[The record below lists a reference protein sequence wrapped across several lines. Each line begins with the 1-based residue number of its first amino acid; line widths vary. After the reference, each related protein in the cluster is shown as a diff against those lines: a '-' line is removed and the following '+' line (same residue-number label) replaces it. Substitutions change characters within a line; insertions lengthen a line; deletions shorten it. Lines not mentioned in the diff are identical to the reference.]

1 MSRRDE
7 EIVIERVFMGPYG
20 NNGYIVH
27 SPATREGV
35 VIDAPAEP
43 EKLLVALG
51 SVRVT
56 AIILTHGH
64 QDHWLGL
71 EKLRA
76 VTEAPVAIHP
86 DDAERLPWLAN
97 RFLKNGDVFTVGKS
111 HLRVLHTP
119 GHTPGSVCLLIG
131 KSLFSGDT
139 LFPGGP
145 GSSKTPQALQQLIQ
159 SITQRL
165 YTLPDDTQVYPGH
178 GLGATIGQSKE
189 EYQAYAS
196 RPHAPELF
204 GDVRWLES

>member
-1 MSRRDE
+1 
-7 EIVIERVFMGPYG
+7 MGPYG

-27 SPATREGV
+27 SPATKEGV
-35 VIDAPAEP
+35 IIDAPAEP

-51 SVRVT
+51 SIKVT

-76 VTEAPVAIHP
+76 VTGAPVAIHP
-86 DDAERLPWLAN
+86 DDAERLPTPADSS
-97 RFLKNGDVFTVGKS
+97 LKDGDVFAVGKS
-111 HLRVLHTP
+111 RLRVLHTP
-119 GHTPGSVCLLIG
+119 GHTPGSVCLLVG
-131 KSLFSGDT
+131 VSLFSGDT

-145 GSSKTPQALQQLIQ
+145 GSSKTPQALQQLIR

-178 GLGATIGQSKE
+178 GLGTTISRSKE
-189 EYQAYAS
+189 EYAAFAS
-196 RPHAPELF
+196 RPHPPELC